1 MTDQILSQ
9 EEIDALLSSM
19 DKGEIDLEEDERA
32 GVAEVATYDLTT
44 QSIMLREQFF
54 ALDEVFDKFTT
65 SLHKS
70 LSSSLQ
76 RRIEVELVSMEMVRY
91 REILK
96 AFSNPTSFHI
106 FNMEPLIGSAL
117 LAIEPTL
124 AFSLIDCMFGG
135 NGKPLDQVREFTLI
149 EQRMMRKFCIE
160 VLENLEKAWEFV
172 LSLSLVLKKAETN
185 PEFLHLFAPNDLLIV
200 VMFSISG
207 EEFSGNIHLCIS
219 YLMLEPVKEKFSSA
233 YSREAEM
240 EHTWTTQLQELLK
253 DTHVKLS
260 AELGRTATNSVRDL
274 LNLRIGDVVKLNTG
288 PQTPITIKVEDIPK
302 FKGFPGVVKGNRAV
316 QISALISQKG
326 GSS

>member
-19 DKGEIDLEEDERA
+19 DKGEIDLEEDEKVET
-32 GVAEVATYDLTT
+32 GQVAKYDLTT
-44 QSIMLREQFF
+44 QSIMLRDQFY

-76 RRIEVELVSMEMVRY
+76 RLIEVELVSMEMVRF

-135 NGKPLDQVREFTLI
+135 TGKPLDQVREFTLI
-149 EQRMMRKFCIE
+149 EQRMMRRFSVE

-172 LSLSLVLKKAETN
+172 LSLSLVLKKTETN
-185 PEFLHLFAPNDLLIV
+185 PEFLHLFVPNDLLIV
-200 VMFSISG
+200 IVFSING
-207 EEFSGNIHLCIS
+207 DEFSGNIHLCIS
-219 YLMLEPVKEKFSSA
+219 YLMLEPIKEKLSSG
-233 YSREAEM
+233 YSRKTEM
-240 EHTWTTQLQELLK
+240 EHTWGSQLQELLK
-253 DTHVKLS
+253 DTPVKLS
-260 AELGRTATNSVRDL
+260 VELGRTTTNSVRDL
-274 LNLRIGDVVKLNTG
+274 LKLQAGDVVKLNTG
-288 PQTPITIKVEDIPK
+288 PRTPVTVLVEDIPK

-316 QISALISQKG
+316 QISEFISQKE

>member
-19 DKGEIDLEEDERA
+19 DKGEIDLEEEEKT
-32 GVAEVATYDLTT
+32 GESEVATYDLTT
-44 QSIMLREQFF
+44 QSIMLRDQFF

-76 RRIEVELVSMEMVRY
+76 RRIEVELVSMEMARF

-106 FNMEPLIGSAL
+106 FSMDPLIGSAL

-124 AFSLIDCMFGG
+124 AFSLVDCMFGG
-135 NGKPLDQVREFTLI
+135 DGKPLDQIREFTLI
-149 EQRMMRKFCIE
+149 EQRMMKRFSVE

-172 LSLSLVLKKAETN
+172 LTLKLVLKKTETN

-200 VMFSISG
+200 VVFSING
-207 EEFSGNIHLCIS
+207 DVFSGNIHLCIS
-219 YLMLEPVKEKFSSA
+219 YLMLEPIKENLSSG
-233 YSREAEM
+233 YSRGAEM
-240 EHTWTTQLQELLK
+240 EHTWGSQLQELLK
-253 DTHVKLS
+253 ETRVKLS
-260 AELGRTATNSVRDL
+260 AELGSTTTTSVRDL
-274 LNLRIGDVVKLNTG
+274 LNLRAGDVVKLNTG
-288 PQTPITIKVEDIPK
+288 PQTPINVLVEDIPK

-316 QISALISQKG
+316 QISEFISQKE
-326 GSS
+326 GSG

>member
-19 DKGEIDLEEDERA
+19 DKGEIDLEEEEKTGESEA
-32 GVAEVATYDLTT
+32 VTYDLTT
-44 QSIMLREQFF
+44 QSIMLRDQFF

-76 RRIEVELVSMEMVRY
+76 RRIEVELVSMEMVRF

-106 FNMEPLIGSAL
+106 FSMDPLIGSAL
-117 LAIEPTL
+117 LTIEPTL
-124 AFSLIDCMFGG
+124 AFSLVDCMFGG
-135 NGKPLDQVREFTLI
+135 DGKPLDQVREFTLI
-149 EQRMMRKFCIE
+149 EQRMMKRFSVE

-172 LSLSLVLKKAETN
+172 LTLKLVLKKTETN

-200 VMFSISG
+200 VVFSING
-207 EEFSGNIHLCIS
+207 DVFSGNIHLCIS
-219 YLMLEPVKEKFSSA
+219 YLMLEPIKENLSSG
-233 YSREAEM
+233 YSRGAEM
-240 EHTWTTQLQELLK
+240 EHTWGSQLQELLK
-253 DTHVKLS
+253 ETRVKLS
-260 AELGRTATNSVRDL
+260 AELGSTTTTSVRDL
-274 LNLRIGDVVKLNTG
+274 LNLRAGDVVKLNTG
-288 PQTPITIKVEDIPK
+288 PQTPINVLVEDIPK

-316 QISALISQKG
+316 QISEFISQKE
-326 GSS
+326 GSG